1 MAKRQPPVK
10 HQARSDSLSSDSI
23 SLSEMNDEF
32 FNGYGRDH
40 VNALLAYA
48 ENDGSSEGNQDLN
61 EIGRRKIPFDLAACV
76 RPNILA
82 LQPYRCARE

>member
-1 MAKRQPPVK
+1 MAKPQPSVNRV
-10 HQARSDSLSSDSI
+10 RSDSLSRDSI
-23 SLSEMNDEF
+23 SSEMSDEF
-32 FNGYGRDH
+32 FNGDGRDH

-48 ENDGSSEGNQDLN
+48 ENDGSPDRDHDPTVMAKGVS
-61 EIGRRKIPFDLAACV
+61 PFNLATCV